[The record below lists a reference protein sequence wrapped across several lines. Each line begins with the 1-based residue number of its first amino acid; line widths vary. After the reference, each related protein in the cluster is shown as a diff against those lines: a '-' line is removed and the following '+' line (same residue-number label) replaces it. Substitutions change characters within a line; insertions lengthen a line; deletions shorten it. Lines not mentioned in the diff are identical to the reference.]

1 MRRRKEDY
9 IIEIEIKIRTIIRR
23 NIMGAII
30 SLITVAIF
38 GTGLLIYFHI
48 EDKKNEHI
56 KMTGQR

>member
-1 MRRRKEDY
+1 
-9 IIEIEIKIRTIIRR
+9 
-23 NIMGAII
+23 MGAII

-56 KMTGQR
+56 EMTGQR